1 VVKEE
6 KKVVI
11 IIIIRILTHTPDR
24 SVGSVG
30 EGGREGGTF
39 GHPKVVADP

>member
-6 KKVVI
+6 KKVV